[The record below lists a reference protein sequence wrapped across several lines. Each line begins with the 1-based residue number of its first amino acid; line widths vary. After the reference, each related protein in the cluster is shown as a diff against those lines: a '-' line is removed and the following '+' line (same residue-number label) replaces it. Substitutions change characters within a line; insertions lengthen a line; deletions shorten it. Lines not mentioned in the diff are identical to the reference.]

1 MRVYVHKTREN
12 AFNGDGGIFG
22 GGSIKKRDII
32 MSGRKEGERKEGKL
46 QMDFVVGPN
55 VKSSSID
62 CN

>member
-32 MSGRKEGERKEGKL
+32 MSGRKEGEKEGGKTING
-46 QMDFVVGPN
+46 FRRRTECKVV
-55 VKSSSID
+55 VD
-62 CN
+62 

>member
-32 MSGRKEGERKEGKL
+32 MSRRKEGEREGGKTTNG
-46 QMDFVVGPN
+46 FRRRTKCKVV
-55 VKSSSID
+55 VD
-62 CN
+62 WL